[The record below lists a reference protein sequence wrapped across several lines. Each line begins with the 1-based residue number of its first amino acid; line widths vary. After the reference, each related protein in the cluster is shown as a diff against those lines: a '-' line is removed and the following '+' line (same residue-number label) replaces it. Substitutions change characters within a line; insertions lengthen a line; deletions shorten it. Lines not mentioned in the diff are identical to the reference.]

1 MNIAIQPRT
10 ISRERVQTVNA
21 RELHGWLG
29 SKRNFR
35 DWIKDRIE
43 KYGFTENED
52 FIKIPGAQNC
62 AAGNAAPPIGGAGNR
77 GASIE
82 YHVSL
87 DMAKEL
93 AMVERTTQGKKVR
106 QYFIHA
112 EKEFRKQSESRLNG
126 EWRSARIEAAT
137 GYKAQSYFLRQTREA
152 QGKSTETHHYTNEAR
167 LINWILSG
175 QFKSLDR
182 DGLTN
187 FELRALERLQAHNSM
202 RIIQE
207 WSYQARKEELPQIF
221 AAFKNS
227 WRERIAGSHPM
238 LALEGMPS

>member
-1 MNIAIQPRT
+1 MNITIQPRT

-21 RELHGWLG
+21 RELHEWLQV
-29 SKRNFR
+29 KRDFST
-35 DWIKDRIE
+35 WIAKRIE
-43 KYGFTENED
+43 QYGFQENSE
-52 FIKIPGAQNC
+52 FIKFS
-62 AAGNAAPPIGGAGNR
+62 APPIGGAGNR

-93 AMVERTTQGKKVR
+93 AMVERTKRGKEVR
-106 QYFIHA
+106 QYFIQA

-137 GYKAQSYFLRQTREA
+137 GYKAQSYFLQQTREA
-152 QGKSTETHHYTNEAR
+152 QGKATATHHYVNEAK

-207 WSYQARKEELPQIF
+207 WNYSMRKAELPQVF

-227 WRERIAGSHPM
+227 WRERIVGSHPQ
-238 LALEGMPS
+238 LALEGLPS